1 MLKLLRKLFA
11 PKGWTTNA
19 EQVYDFQP
27 TPIYLGDYQDF
38 LHTVHQSQPVVTP
51 VEAEPLPEIEADGFI
66 TIYPPVHS
74 DRRSVGASGQ
84 VLPSTEDGPGTRPE
98 NPQAT
103 QPPYPTWSI

>member
-27 TPIYLGDYQDF
+27 TPIYLGDYKDF
-38 LHTVHQSQPVVTP
+38 LHTVHDSRPVVAP
-51 VEAEPLPEIEADGFI
+51 VEAKPLPEIEDDGFY

-74 DRRSVGASGQ
+74 HRRSVGASGQ
-84 VLPSTEDGPGTRPE
+84 GIPTTEDGPGLRQE
-98 NPQAT
+98 NAQAP
-103 QPPYPTWSI
+103 QPPHSTWSI

>member
-19 EQVYDFQP
+19 ETVYDFQP

-38 LHTVHQSQPVVTP
+38 LQTVHQSQPVATP
-51 VEAEPLPEIEADGFI
+51 GEATPLPELEDDGFI

-74 DRRSVGASGQ
+74 HRRSVGASGQ
-84 VLPSTEDGPGTRPE
+84 GIPTTEDGPGLRPE
-98 NPQAT
+98 NAEAP
-103 QPPYPTWSI
+103 QPPYQNWSI